1 MKCQRNLSAKN
12 LQKQIDQL
20 SSIQLIRTSENKH
33 FDGIISKAS
42 IGMYAEGVIW
52 NCNGRLEAGKH
63 YQTSEIVN
71 AGFVD
76 GEEKIYYVETV
87 TGHRYAISDVEFNP
101 SLSTSTASV
110 EAAIEN
116 KMHHISINT
125 KYFKPL
131 QWSYLENNRRF
142 ALAKGKLEVQV
153 YLGIN
158 KKWYYFEIDG
168 AQTMSEVV
176 LSNLKFP
183 TPIPF

>member
-1 MKCQRNLSAKN
+1 MKLQRNLSAKN
-12 LQKQIDQL
+12 LQEQIDQL
-20 SSIQLIRTSENKH
+20 GSIQLIRTLENKQ
-33 FDGIISKAS
+33 FDGIISKSS
-42 IGMYAEGVIW
+42 IGMYAEGVFW
-52 NCNGRLEAGKH
+52 NCDGRLEAGKH

-71 AGFVD
+71 ADFID

-110 EAAIEN
+110 QAAIEN

-131 QWSYLENNRRF
+131 QWSELENNRRF
-142 ALAKGKLEVQV
+142 ALARGNVDVQV
-153 YLGIN
+153 YLGMN
-158 KKWYYFEIDG
+158 KKWYYLEIDG
-168 AQTMSEVV
+168 EQPMSEVV